1 MAKANDPL
9 SRVFQALADPVR
21 RGILERL
28 STGSATVGELSEPFD
43 ISAPAISQHLRV
55 LENSGL
61 IERTT
66 RAQWR
71 VCTLRPEPLEE
82 ATAWVERNRALW
94 QTRFDRLDTVLA
106 RIQDERDGSDH
117 PEENGDRD
125 DSAAPTG
132 EKE

>member
-1 MAKANDPL
+1 MAKANDHL

-21 RGILERL
+21 RGILEHL
-28 STGSATVGELSEPFD
+28 SAGSATVGELSEPFD

-55 LENSGL
+55 LQDAGL
-61 IERTT
+61 IERAT

-71 VCTLRPEPLEE
+71 VCTLRPEPLDE

-94 QTRFDRLDTVLA
+94 QDRFERLDTVLA
-106 RIQDERDGSDH
+106 RIQGGHEETESQER
-117 PEENGDRD
+117 
-125 DSAAPTG
+125 

>member
-28 STGSATVGELSEPFD
+28 STGSATVGALSEPFD

-55 LENSGL
+55 LESAGL

-71 VCTLRPEPLEE
+71 VCTLQPEPLDE
-82 ATAWVERNRALW
+82 ATAWVARNRALW
-94 QTRFDRLDTVLA
+94 QARFDRLDTVLDHIQVGREKREDTVSPA
-106 RIQDERDGSDH
+106 R
-117 PEENGDRD
+117 
-125 DSAAPTG
+125 
-132 EKE
+132 EKD